1 MKTLIL
7 AAALAV
13 GFLASNAQAAEPAV
27 LKGVTKKQTLTSQQM
42 RSVRGEGLLSLTA
55 FAKVKV
61 DANICAKVVVPCLL
75 NVQANVKVCA
85 DVKALAIV
93 RL

>member
-1 MKTLIL
+1 MKTLML

-13 GFLASNAQAAEPAV
+13 GFLANNAQAAEPAV

-42 RSVRGEGLLSLTA
+42 KTVRGEGLLNLTA
-55 FAKVKV
+55 LAKVKV
-61 DANICAKVVVPCLL
+61 NANVHAKVVVPCLL
-75 NVQANVKVCA
+75 NVHANVNVCA